1 MKKSIRQVVG
11 RRIASVIMSAVL
23 AFTGVGLLPQAS
35 MSVQAA
41 EQITSYTINDASV
54 DLSINES
61 TTIQINGNGSAT
73 NNTISLDV
81 ASGKTVTVKLN
92 NVNIDVSSNY
102 ATSAFRINGAGNVI
116 IELNDSNTLISGR
129 CCAGIQK
136 ESNGT
141 LTISGN
147 GSLTATGGEC
157 GAGIG
162 GGDNGNGSEIT
173 ISGGTV
179 TAIGGEH
186 GAGIGGGDHGN
197 GSEIKISG
205 GTVTANGGMVGA
217 GIGGG
222 LDGNGSEIT
231 ISGGTVT
238 ANGGIDGA
246 GIGGGDNGNG
256 SEITI
261 SGGTVTATG
270 GNGGAGIGGGFV
282 ADGSN
287 IVITGGT
294 VTAAGGIYGAGI
306 GGGGSAGGSD
316 GNGTNISIS
325 GGTVYAI
332 GGDTG
337 AGIGGGLANGPGG
350 TASGITISGSSVV
363 SVSGGGDY
371 NPPNSSAHD
380 GAGSSI
386 GTGGHD
392 NEVSGDE
399 TTPDTSGLYTS
410 GCVKYYPAGTG
421 ASDITTG
428 TVQPSETITGSV
440 PEPQIPTVIN
450 DSEPEPP
457 INWMQEVE
465 DKISEAIALG
475 GTRVVRIEGYSAL
488 SYHVLEM
495 LKENPD
501 ITLVSE
507 FTFDGLDYR
516 ITIPGSAVE
525 LDPTINWYGPK
536 YLFPK
541 FYMYGSDTLPSVKAF
556 IEKYGNSAS

>member
-54 DLSINES
+54 NLSFNES

-73 NNTISLDV
+73 NNTISLNV

-92 NVNIDVSSNY
+92 NVNVDVSSNSS
-102 ATSAFRINGAGNVI
+102 TSAFRINGAGNVI
-116 IELNDSNTLISGR
+116 IELNDSNTLISGGY
-129 CCAGIQK
+129 CAGIQK

-147 GSLTATGGEC
+147 GSLTATGGEN

-179 TAIGGEH
+179 TANGGMS

-197 GSEIKISG
+197 GSEIIISG
-205 GTVTANGGMVGA
+205 GTVTANGGMSGA

-222 LDGNGSEIT
+222 VNGNGSVIT
-231 ISGGTVT
+231 ISG
-238 ANGGIDGA
+238 
-246 GIGGGDNGNG
+246 
-256 SEITI
+256 E
-261 SGGTVTATG
+261 TVTATG
-270 GNGGAGIGGGFV
+270 GNGGAGIGGGDG

-306 GGGGSAGGSD
+306 GGGSSASGSD

-332 GGDTG
+332 GRDAG

-371 NPPNSSAHD
+371 EPPYSSAHY
-380 GAGSSI
+380 GAGSAI
-386 GTGGHD
+386 GTGGHG

-410 GCVKYYPAGTG
+410 GCVKYYPAGTR

-428 TVQPSETITGSV
+428 TVHPSETITGSV

-465 DKISEAIALG
+465 DKITSAIALG
-475 GTRVVRIEGYSAL
+475 GRQTVRIEGYPSL

-495 LKENPD
+495 LKDHPE

-507 FTFDGLDYR
+507 FSFEGLEYR
-516 ITIPGSAVE
+516 ITIPGSVVAP
-525 LDPTINWYGPK
+525 DPEIGWYGPK
-536 YLFPK
+536 YLFP
-541 FYMYGSDTLPSVKAF
+541 MYYKYGTDTLPAVHAYLD
-556 IEKYGNSAS
+556 KYES